1 MKIDIATAGAMYASG
16 LSIEK
21 VAREMNVA
29 AMTAHRA
36 IHLSGEKIRDK
47 SVSVD
52 AGVVVSLYESG
63 MTLREIGKNIGFG
76 PSVVTRVLEENGV
89 TKRAPG
95 AWKKGTSRIDHSA
108 IVRSYENGVTV
119 LEICKQF
126 KCGGT
131 QVRRILS
138 ANNVQP
144 KGTRFYRERDGNT
157 SVEAGGYR
165 WIRLSVGTW
174 RREHVV
180 IAEGVLG
187 RRLRKGEVVHHIDQ
201 NGLNNEP
208 SNLLICTAGYHTQLH
223 NKIRKLKGDHQP

>member
-1 MKIDIATAGAMYASG
+1 MKIDIATAGAMYAPG

-29 AMTAHRA
+29 VMTAHRA

-47 SVSVD
+47 AVVVD
-52 AGVVVSLYESG
+52 AGAVIRMYESG
-63 MTLREIGKNIGFG
+63 MALREIANKIGFG

-108 IVRSYENGVTV
+108 VVRSYENGVSV
-119 LEICKQF
+119 LEICRQF
-126 KCGGT
+126 KCGET

-138 ANNVQP
+138 ANNVQS
-144 KGTRFYRERDGNT
+144 KGARFYRERDGNT

-165 WIRLSVGTW
+165 WIRLSVG
-174 RREHVV
+174 
-180 IAEGVLG
+180 GVEK
-187 RRLRKGEVVHHIDQ
+187 RARCHCRKGARQ
-201 NGLNNEP
+201 K
-208 SNLLICTAGYHTQLH
+208 TAQGRGSSSYRPKCAQ
-223 NKIRKLKGDHQP
+223 